1 MPPYC
6 GGLGEWSLERTP
18 QVLIPSAHWGQ
29 STLGSA
35 ESFTQAQTAPTMVE
49 DSRGHNR
56 PSVSSSVC
64 RVLGQGPA
72 LSCHEGSRG
81 RTQEGM
87 KTESAGLPGL
97 FREGGIHTLPTSLVD
112 MGGLLSFSTVMNG
125 VRWERTVL
133 RPRLETKIKVRKPER
148 SQSPMIA
155 AEIILRPWRLGMSAS
170 PQIYYVSG

>member
-1 MPPYC
+1 MEPREDTTGSHPLC
-6 GGLGEWSLERTP
+6 
-18 QVLIPSAHWGQ
+18 
-29 STLGSA
+29 TLGSA

-81 RTQEGM
+81 RTQEGT

-112 MGGLLSFSTVMNG
+112 MGSSVFLNCYEWGKMGENC
-125 VRWERTVL
+125 
-133 RPRLETKIKVRKPER
+133 LEAQT
-148 SQSPMIA
+148 
-155 AEIILRPWRLGMSAS
+155 
-170 PQIYYVSG
+170 